1 MLTLIISIIFWVKR
15 DSKNLGIAAIA
26 LSTLGAVL
34 DLIMYG
40 PVGII
45 DVIVL
50 VINVLVFLKMNH
62 KDDDNDLY

>member
-1 MLTLIISIIFWVKR
+1 MLTLAISIIFWVKR

-26 LSTLGAVL
+26 LSALGAIL
-34 DLIMYG
+34 DLVMYG
-40 PVGII
+40 PAGII
-45 DVIVL
+45 DIIML

>member
-26 LSTLGAVL
+26 LSALGAVL